1 MLRRAN
7 DTNIT
12 PIDSILRGLADPI
25 VSIDVLGHIEYANT
39 AFSERFG
46 SGIDLERT
54 LLWDLFSNPA
64 RERLVAAVEEA
75 RGIHGY
81 EIELPLPIADG
92 RIRSYF
98 LQIVSPTD
106 GSHSALYFRDNTDQ
120 KRLHER
126 LALLEYKDRQTGL
139 PNRHS
144 LDIALDK
151 EISRVERTEG
161 SELLAVLFI
170 SLENFA
176 RINQTYGHQI
186 GDILL
191 ENTGLRIKES
201 IIAELLRD
209 SDYVFADD
217 LGQFAADTQ
226 TEDSGLE
233 LVDEE
238 HMVFRFDGRELTA
251 LITDIAHETD
261 AAVVATRIARS
272 VSMPYRDKF
281 GSEIFVNCNI
291 GISIY
296 PNDGDDRESV
306 IYHAAS
312 AMHEAKRL
320 GEEFLLFN
328 ENLHSRALESIRL
341 GGSIYTAFVESQF
354 ELYFHPVVDYTGSIL
369 GAEALIRWNHP
380 DRGVVPPSEFIPL
393 AEEKGIIVNIGKWAL
408 YNVASYLEKWPE
420 DIYISLNSSPQ
431 EINHADL
438 LENVDRVLERAGGI
452 DPRRLKIEITER
464 DAMQNPEESIRRMQL
479 LADRGIDIL
488 IDDFG
493 IGNSSLSYLKRLP
506 ASTLKVDKSFVDQI
520 VEIREEC
527 QFLESIIELAA
538 SRNKKIIVEG
548 VETEAQVALIRQMRP
563 VLFQGYYFS
572 IPLGAA
578 DFEELVQKRQS
589 LPLE

>member
-1 MLRRAN
+1 MLETKGLLRRAN
-7 DTNIT
+7 DSNVT
-12 PIDSILRGLADPI
+12 PIDAILQGLSDPI
-25 VSIDVLGHIEYANT
+25 VSIDAHGRIEYANS
-39 AFSERFG
+39 AFTERFG
-46 SGIDLERT
+46 SGTDVEGS
-54 LLWDLFSNPA
+54 LLWDLFSNLA
-64 RERLVAAVEEA
+64 RERLVASIEEA
-75 RGIHGY
+75 KGIHGY
-81 EIELPLPIADG
+81 EIELPLPIAGG
-92 RIRSYF
+92 RVRSYF
-98 LQIVSPTD
+98 LQIVSPAD
-106 GSHSALYFRDNTDQ
+106 GSRSALYFRDNTDQ

-151 EISRVERTEG
+151 EIARVERSEG
-161 SELLAVLFI
+161 GELLAVLYI

-176 RINQTYGHQI
+176 RINQTYGHEI

-217 LGQFAADTQ
+217 LGRIVEDIL

-233 LVDEE
+233 LVDED
-238 HMVFRFDGRELTA
+238 HMVFRFDGREFTA
-251 LITDIAHETD
+251 LITGIAHETD

-296 PNDGDDRESV
+296 PNDGDDREAV

-320 GEEFLLFN
+320 DEEFLLFN
-328 ENLHSRALESIRL
+328 ESLHKRALENIRL

-354 ELYFHPVVDYTGSIL
+354 EMYYHPVVDYTGSIL

-380 DRGVVPPSEFIPL
+380 ERGLVPPSEFIPL

-408 YNVASYLEKWPE
+408 YNVASHLAGWP
-420 DIYISLNSSPQ
+420 
-431 EINHADL
+431 
-438 LENVDRVLERAGGI
+438 
-452 DPRRLKIEITER
+452 
-464 DAMQNPEESIRRMQL
+464 
-479 LADRGIDIL
+479 
-488 IDDFG
+488 
-493 IGNSSLSYLKRLP
+493 
-506 ASTLKVDKSFVDQI
+506 
-520 VEIREEC
+520 
-527 QFLESIIELAA
+527 
-538 SRNKKIIVEG
+538 
-548 VETEAQVALIRQMRP
+548 
-563 VLFQGYYFS
+563 
-572 IPLGAA
+572 
-578 DFEELVQKRQS
+578 
-589 LPLE
+589 